1 MSNYRYTGATG
12 GPDEITVIEDKGM
25 FVKDGEGNWSPGFQ
39 FIDSRTVKAHPFII
53 EALIQDSERLWSIDE
68 VLAEL
73 ESGSRQS

>member
-12 GPDEITVIEDKGM
+12 SPDEITVIEDKSM

-53 EALIQDSERLWSIDE
+53 EVLIQDSERLWSMDD

-73 ESGSRQS
+73 DAGSRES